1 MGAWSAV
8 RVYRSLLVLY
18 PRDFRDRYT
27 DDLVQTLTDLSGELG
42 PRRAFRRVTLDLVVT
57 VPRYR
62 LETLMNDRRSST
74 VLTVAIVVMAV
85 AGITSVF
92 VGLSIDSSSRWLSS
106 SPGVVLVLL
115 AGVVAI
121 AQRSKLARS
130 IDAVDGSRLRRK
142 RLRTASVLAASLPVI
157 YLVSL
162 PILGNHWGTDA
173 VVAFGLWVG
182 VLIAA
187 VCYAIAGI
195 STPKSRAIP

>member
-1 MGAWSAV
+1 MEAGSAV
-8 RVYRSLLVLY
+8 RVYRSLLLLY

-42 PRRAFRRVTLDLVVT
+42 PRRAWRRVALDLVVT

-62 LETLMNDRRSST
+62 LETLMSDKRSST
-74 VLTVAIVVMAV
+74 LLTVAITVMAV

-92 VGLSIDSSSRWLSS
+92 VGLY
-106 SPGVVLVLL
+106 PGVVLVPL
-115 AGVVAI
+115 AVVVAI
-121 AQRSKLARS
+121 TQRSKLARS
-130 IDAVDGSRLRRK
+130 IDAVDGTRLRRK
-142 RLRTASVLAASLPVI
+142 RLRTAAVLAASLPVI

-162 PILGNHWGTDA
+162 PILGDQWGTDA

-187 VCYAIAGI
+187 VCYVIAGL
-195 STPKSRAIP
+195 STPKSRAIS

>member
-1 MGAWSAV
+1 MEAGSAV
-8 RVYRSLLVLY
+8 RVYRSLLLLY

-42 PRRAFRRVTLDLVVT
+42 PRRAWRRVALDLVVT

-62 LETLMNDRRSST
+62 LETLMSDKRSST
-74 VLTVAIVVMAV
+74 LLTVAITVMAV

-92 VGLSIDSSSRWLSS
+92 VGLY
-106 SPGVVLVLL
+106 PGVVLVPL
-115 AGVVAI
+115 AVVVAI
-121 AQRSKLARS
+121 SQRSKLARS
-130 IDAVDGSRLRRK
+130 IDAVDGTRLRRK
-142 RLRTASVLAASLPVI
+142 RLRTAAVLAASLPVI

-162 PILGNHWGTDA
+162 PILGDQWGTDA

-195 STPKSRAIP
+195 STPKSRAIS

>member
-1 MGAWSAV
+1 MEAGSAI
-8 RVYRSLLVLY
+8 RVYRSLLLLY

-42 PRRAFRRVTLDLVVT
+42 PRRAWRRVTLDLVVT

-62 LETLMNDRRSST
+62 LETVMNDQRSST
-74 VLTVAIVVMAV
+74 LLTMAIMVMAV

-92 VGLSIDSSSRWLSS
+92 VGLY
-106 SPGVVLVLL
+106 PGVVLVPL

-121 AQRSKLARS
+121 TQRSKLARS
-130 IDAVDGSRLRRK
+130 IDAVDGTRLRRK

-195 STPKSRAIP
+195 STPKSRAIS

>member
-1 MGAWSAV
+1 MEAGSAV
-8 RVYRSLLVLY
+8 RVYRSLLLLY

-42 PRRAFRRVTLDLVVT
+42 PRRAWRRVTLDLVVT

-62 LETLMNDRRSST
+62 LETVMNGERSST
-74 VLTVAIVVMAV
+74 LLTIAIIVMAV

-92 VGLSIDSSSRWLSS
+92 VGLY
-106 SPGVVLVLL
+106 PGVVLVPL

-121 AQRSKLARS
+121 TQRSKLARS
-130 IDAVDGSRLRRK
+130 IDAVDGTRLRRK
-142 RLRTASVLAASLPVI
+142 RLRTAAVLAASLPVI

-162 PILGNHWGTDA
+162 PILGNQWGTDA

-187 VCYAIAGI
+187 VCYFIVGI
-195 STPKSRAIP
+195 STPKSSAVS